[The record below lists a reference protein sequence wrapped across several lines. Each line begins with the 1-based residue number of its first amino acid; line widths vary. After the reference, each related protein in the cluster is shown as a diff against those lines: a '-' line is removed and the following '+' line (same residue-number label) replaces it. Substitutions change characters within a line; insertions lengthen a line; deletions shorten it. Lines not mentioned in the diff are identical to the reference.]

1 MSVVAPV
8 RRRQTVLVAATL
20 MRVANAKAT
29 AELGWRP
36 LYPNYRV
43 GVHAMAV
50 TSKEEPCRSPGRS
63 GAGTRSA

>member
-1 MSVVAPV
+1 MRVVAPV

-20 MRVANAKAT
+20 MRVAKVT